1 MSQTELQ
8 GGVGAH
14 AQAHDMGAIDIES
27 IEDREDVVGGELIA
41 VELGRIGHVRGRI
54 TAGIEG
60 NATVLAREPPNLL
73 LPLAQVGAKLVYEHD
88 RTAAARFF
96 IVEAGTLRIYVWHGR
111 LRCMPSGMPNY
122 VSGMPDQLLSIILM
136 HLDIPIKF
144 FRRRGRP

>member
-27 IEDREDVVGGELIA
+27 IKDREDVVGGELIA

-54 TAGIEG
+54 SAGIEG

-73 LPLAQVGAKLVYEHD
+73 LPLAQYGANLDYEHD
-88 RTAAARFF
+88 LTAAARLFT
-96 IVEAGTLRIYVWHGR
+96 VDART
-111 LRCMPSGMPNY
+111 
-122 VSGMPDQLLSIILM
+122 
-136 HLDIPIKF
+136 
-144 FRRRGRP
+144 FRY